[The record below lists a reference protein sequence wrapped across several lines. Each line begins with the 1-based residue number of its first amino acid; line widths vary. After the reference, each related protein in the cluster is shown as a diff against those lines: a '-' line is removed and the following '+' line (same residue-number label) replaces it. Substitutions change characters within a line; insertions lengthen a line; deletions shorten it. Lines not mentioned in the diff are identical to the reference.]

1 MEANHKKTVKRR
13 KAILDLLDET
23 REVYVDDLK
32 ERFGVSEVT
41 IRKDLQAM
49 EDNNVL
55 LRARGGAMKIQLG
68 VGVDFRISEKH
79 KINFHQKI
87 LIGKAA
93 AELVNPGDTIII
105 DSGTTTLEMA
115 NQLPKDIELTVIT
128 NAINIA
134 NVLSGHHNINVIV
147 PGGILRQNSLSLVG
161 PLAEQTLNSF
171 HVDKAFLGVDGIDVK
186 SGFYTPNLEEAFLNR
201 IMIKISDQTIILA
214 DSSKFQR
221 KSLNF
226 ICGLEELNI
235 LITDQGIRK
244 EDAKILSDSS
254 VKVIVAKS

>member
-1 MEANHKKTVKRR
+1 MDAVHKKTVKRR
-13 KAILDLLDET
+13 KAILDLLEIT
-23 REVYVDDLK
+23 REVYIDDLK

-49 EDNNVL
+49 EDSKIL
-55 LRARGGAMKIQLG
+55 IRARGGAMKIQSG

-87 LIGKAA
+87 LIGKTATT
-93 AELVNPGDTIII
+93 LINPGDTIII
-105 DSGTTTLEMA
+105 DSGTTTMEMA

-128 NAINIA
+128 NAVNIA
-134 NVLSGHHNINVIV
+134 NILSGHPNINVIV
-147 PGGILRQNSLSLVG
+147 PGGFLRKNSLSLVG
-161 PLAEQTLNSF
+161 PLAEQTLHSF
-171 HVDKAFLGVDGIDVK
+171 HVDKAFLGVDGIDVR

-201 IMIKISDQTIILA
+201 IMIEIADQTIILA

-226 ICGLEELNI
+226 ICGLNDI
-235 LITDQGIRK
+235 SSLITDSGVTK
-244 EDAKILSDSS
+244 EDLKVLSDHS
-254 VKVIVAKS
+254 VYVINAK